1 MLNKF
6 LEKAYAKRDAR
17 LALGKKGFTLIEL
30 LAVIAIIAILVLIAA
45 PSFLGYTKDAKVQT
59 MNADA
64 KVLTNAALV
73 YQVENDTTDGTIAFP
88 ITANPATG
96 KVTTLTGVPELKD
109 AAWAEIDADAIKANV
124 QSTKE
129 PIAKYVIDKNTGK
142 VYHKDG
148 VIGKDGATNYGHG
161 VKVPKSE

>member
-88 ITANPATG
+88 TKAGDVTGNVTSVAELSDATF
-96 KVTTLTGVPELKD
+96 
-109 AAWAEIDADAIKANV
+109 AEIDETKISANV

-129 PIAKYVIDKNTGK
+129 PISNYAIDTKTGK
-142 VYHKDG
+142 VYHKAG

-161 VKVPKSE
+161 VKVEN

>member
-30 LAVIAIIAILVLIAA
+30 LAVIAIISILVLIAA

-88 ITANPATG
+88 TKAGAVTG
-96 KVTTLTGVPELKD
+96 NVTTAVAGATF
-109 AAWAEIDADAIKANV
+109 AEIDEEKIKANV

-129 PIAKYVIDKNTGK
+129 PISNYAIDTKTGK
-142 VYHKDG
+142 VYHKAG

-161 VKVPKSE
+161 VKVTN